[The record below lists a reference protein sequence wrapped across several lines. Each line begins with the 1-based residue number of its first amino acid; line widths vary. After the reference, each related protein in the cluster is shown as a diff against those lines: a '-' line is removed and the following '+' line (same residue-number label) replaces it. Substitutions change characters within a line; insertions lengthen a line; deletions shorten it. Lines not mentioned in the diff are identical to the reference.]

1 MNSWCWDF
9 VESMDSVDWNEQDG
23 GVVEFFGVVVVFVD
37 AVKLF
42 GVVSVVGDELFGV
55 VSIFCSKKP
64 NF

>member
-23 GVVEFFGVVVVFVD
+23 GVVVVFVD

-42 GVVSVVGDELFGV
+42 GVVSVVGAELFGV